1 MTEYTDKQLAEMD
14 KEAKDNIAIN
24 SGVKTKNKPMTID
37 EEYKN
42 AGVPIPPKVLGEII
56 QVLETRNNYL
66 HKHIEKL
73 TNEILDIRKDNKK
86 LSKQREDQ
94 MNQFRN
100 KGVL

>member
-24 SGVKTKNKPMTID
+24 SGVKTKNKPMTIQ

-42 AGVPIPPKVLGEII
+42 ADVPIPPKVLGEII

-86 LSKQREDQ
+86 LSKQCEDQ

>member
-1 MTEYTDKQLAEMD
+1 MTEYTEKQLAEMD

-24 SGVKTKNKPMTID
+24 SGVKTKNKPMTIQ

-42 AGVPIPPKVLGEII
+42 ADVPIPPKVLGEII

-86 LSKQREDQ
+86 LSKQCEDQ
-94 MNQFRN
+94 MDQFRN

>member
-24 SGVKTKNKPMTID
+24 SGVKTKNKPMTIQ

-42 AGVPIPPKVLGEII
+42 ADVPIPPKVLGEII

-86 LSKQREDQ
+86 LSKQCEDQ
-94 MNQFRN
+94 MDQFRN

>member
-1 MTEYTDKQLAEMD
+1 MTEYTEKQLAEMD

-24 SGVKTKNKPMTID
+24 SGVQTKNKPMTIQ

-42 AGVPIPPKVLGEII
+42 ADVPIPPKVLGEII
-56 QVLETRNNYL
+56 QVLETRNDYL

-86 LSKQREDQ
+86 LSKQCEDQ
-94 MNQFRN
+94 MDQFRN

>member
-24 SGVKTKNKPMTID
+24 SGVKTKNKPMTIQ

-42 AGVPIPPKVLGEII
+42 ADVPIPPKVLGEII
-56 QVLETRNNYL
+56 QVLETRNDYL

-86 LSKQREDQ
+86 LSKQCEDQ
-94 MNQFRN
+94 MDQFRN

>member
-24 SGVKTKNKPMTID
+24 SGVKTKNKPMTIQ

-42 AGVPIPPKVLGEII
+42 ADVPIPPKVLGEII
-56 QVLETRNNYL
+56 QVLETRNDYL

-86 LSKQREDQ
+86 LSKQCEDQ

>member
-1 MTEYTDKQLAEMD
+1 MTEYTEKQLAEMD

-24 SGVKTKNKPMTID
+24 SGVKTKNKPMTIQ

-42 AGVPIPPKVLGEII
+42 ADVPIPPKVLGEII
-56 QVLETRNNYL
+56 QVLETRNDYL

-86 LSKQREDQ
+86 LSKQCEDQ
-94 MNQFRN
+94 MDQFRN

>member
-24 SGVKTKNKPMTID
+24 SGVKTKNKPMTIQ

-42 AGVPIPPKVLGEII
+42 ADVPIPPKVLGEII

-73 TNEILDIRKDNKK
+73 TNEILDIRKDKK
-86 LSKQREDQ
+86 LSKQCEDQ

>member
-24 SGVKTKNKPMTID
+24 SGVKTKNKPMTIQ

-42 AGVPIPPKVLGEII
+42 ADVPIPPKVLGEII
-56 QVLETRNNYL
+56 QVIETRNNYL

-86 LSKQREDQ
+86 LSKQCEDQ

>member
-14 KEAKDNIAIN
+14 KEAKDNITIN
-24 SGVKTKNKPMTID
+24 SGVKTKNKPMTIQ

-42 AGVPIPPKVLGEII
+42 ADVPIPPKVFGEII
-56 QVLETRNNYL
+56 QVLETRNDYL

-86 LSKQREDQ
+86 LSKQCEDQ
-94 MNQFRN
+94 MDQFRN